1 MAIGVLRSSKSE
13 YEVSLEE
20 VRLMIA
26 EKLDVNAA
34 QVQVE
39 YVTKYPEEDG
49 YLRSVGVPAVAN
61 LKVTVFHH
69 GQ

>member
-26 EKLDVNAA
+26 EKLNVNPGII
-34 QVQVE
+34 QVE
-39 YVTKYPEEDG
+39 YILKYPEEDG
-49 YLRSVGVPAVAN
+49 HLRSVGVPAVAN

>member
-26 EKLDVNAA
+26 EKLDVNAG

-39 YVTKYPEEDG
+39 YVTKYPDDDG
-49 YLRSVGVPAVAN
+49 FHGSLGQPVVKN
-61 LKVTVFHH
+61 LKVTVFHL